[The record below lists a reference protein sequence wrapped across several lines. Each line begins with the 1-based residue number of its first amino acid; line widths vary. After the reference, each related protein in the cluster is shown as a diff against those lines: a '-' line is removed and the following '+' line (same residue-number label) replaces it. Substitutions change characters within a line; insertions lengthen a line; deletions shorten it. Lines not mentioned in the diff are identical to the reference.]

1 MRYLVSISYDGSLF
15 YGFERQKNKRTI
27 QGEIEKVLT
36 KINKEPVEIKGAGR
50 TDRGVHAYDQ
60 KAHFDIKQNISNERL
75 LKAINS
81 RLPGDIRINK
91 ICNVTDDFHA
101 RFDCIQKTYKYY
113 INTNDYDIM
122 KNNYLYNYNKKLNIK
137 AMKEAAKHLLGA
149 HDYEV
154 FVSGERDNYDSII
167 NDITIKDNDGILE
180 FTFIGKSFYRYMVR
194 NLMGALLLVG
204 EDKIKP
210 ECVKEMLDKK
220 ENIYHYKTVPA
231 CGLYLMKVEY
241 KEGIEC

>member
-1 MRYLVSISYDGSLF
+1 MKYLISISYDGTNF

-36 KINKEPVEIKGAGR
+36 IINKDKVEIKGAGR

-60 KAHFDIKQNISNERL
+60 KAHFELKQNVPIERL
-75 LKAINS
+75 LRAINS
-81 RLPGDIRINK
+81 RLPSDIRINS
-91 ICNVTDDFHA
+91 IETVSDEFHA
-101 RFDCIQKTYKYY
+101 RFDCIRKIYKYY
-113 INTNDYDIM
+113 INTNEYDIM
-122 KNNYLYNYNKKLNIK
+122 KNNYLYNYNKKLNINNMIK
-137 AMKEAAKHLLGA
+137 ASNYLLGA

-154 FVSGERDNYDSII
+154 FVSGERENYNSII
-167 NDITIKDNDGILE
+167 ESIDIVDNKGVLE
-180 FTFIGKSFYRYMVR
+180 FTFTGKSFYRYMVR

-210 ECVKEMLDKK
+210 EQVKEMLDKK
-220 ENIYHYKTVPA
+220 QNIYHFKTVPA

-241 KEGIEC
+241 NQVK

>member
-1 MRYLVSISYDGSLF
+1 MKYLISISYDGTNF

-36 KINKEPVEIKGAGR
+36 IINKDKVEIKGAGR

-60 KAHFDIKQNISNERL
+60 KAHFELKQNVPIERL
-75 LKAINS
+75 LRAINS
-81 RLPGDIRINK
+81 RLPSDIRINS
-91 ICNVTDDFHA
+91 IETVSDEFHA
-101 RFDCIQKTYKYY
+101 RFDCIRKIYKYY
-113 INTNDYDIM
+113 INTNEYDIM
-122 KNNYLYNYNKKLNIK
+122 KNNYLYNYNKKLNINNMIK
-137 AMKEAAKHLLGA
+137 ASNYLLGA

-154 FVSGERDNYDSII
+154 FVSGERKNYNSII
-167 NDITIKDNDGILE
+167 ESIDIVDNKGVLE
-180 FTFIGKSFYRYMVR
+180 FTFTGKSFYRYMVR

-210 ECVKEMLDKK
+210 EQVKEMLDKK
-220 ENIYHYKTVPA
+220 QNIYHFKTVPA

-241 KEGIEC
+241 NQVK

>member
-1 MRYLVSISYDGSLF
+1 MKYLISISYDGTNF

-36 KINKEPVEIKGAGR
+36 IINKDKVEIKGAGR

-60 KAHFDIKQNISNERL
+60 KAHFELKQNVPIERL
-75 LKAINS
+75 LRAINS
-81 RLPGDIRINK
+81 RLPSDIRINS
-91 ICNVTDDFHA
+91 IEAVSDEFHA
-101 RFDCIQKTYKYY
+101 RFDCIRKIYKYY
-113 INTNDYDIM
+113 INTNEYDIM
-122 KNNYLYNYNKKLNIK
+122 KNNYLYNYNKKLNINNMIK
-137 AMKEAAKHLLGA
+137 ASNYLLGA

-154 FVSGERDNYDSII
+154 FVSGERENYNSII
-167 NDITIKDNDGILE
+167 ESIDIVDNKGVLE
-180 FTFIGKSFYRYMVR
+180 FTFTGKSFYRYMVR

-210 ECVKEMLDKK
+210 EQVKEMLDKK
-220 ENIYHYKTVPA
+220 QNIYHFKTVPA

-241 KEGIEC
+241 NQVK

>member
-1 MRYLVSISYDGSLF
+1 MKYLISISYDGTNF

-36 KINKEPVEIKGAGR
+36 IINKDKVEIKGAGR

-60 KAHFDIKQNISNERL
+60 KAHFELKQNVPIERL
-75 LKAINS
+75 LRAINS
-81 RLPGDIRINK
+81 RLPSDIRINS
-91 ICNVTDDFHA
+91 IETVSDEFHA
-101 RFDCIQKTYKYY
+101 RFDCIRKIYKYY
-113 INTNDYDIM
+113 INTNEYDIM
-122 KNNYLYNYNKKLNIK
+122 KNNYLYNYNKKLDINNMIK
-137 AMKEAAKHLLGA
+137 ASNYLLGA

-154 FVSGERDNYDSII
+154 FVSGERENYNSII
-167 NDITIKDNDGILE
+167 ESIDIVDNKGVLE
-180 FTFIGKSFYRYMVR
+180 FTFTGKSFYRYMVR

-210 ECVKEMLDKK
+210 EQVKEMLDKK
-220 ENIYHYKTVPA
+220 QNIYHFKTVPA

-241 KEGIEC
+241 NQVK

>member
-1 MRYLVSISYDGSLF
+1 MKYLMSISYDGTNF

-27 QGEIEKVLT
+27 QGEIERVLT
-36 KINKEPVEIKGAGR
+36 IINKKNVEIKGAGR

-60 KAHFDIKQNISNERL
+60 KAHFNLDQSVPIDRL

-81 RLPGDIRINK
+81 RLPDDIRINYIK
-91 ICNVTDDFHA
+91 EVDDKFHA
-101 RFDCIQKTYKYY
+101 RFDCISKTYKYY
-113 INTNDYDIM
+113 INTNEYDIM
-122 KNNYLYNYNKKLNIK
+122 KNNYLYNYNKQLDIK
-137 AMKEAAKHLLGA
+137 SMKEAANLLLGA
-149 HDYEV
+149 HNYQAY
-154 FVSGERDNYDSII
+154 VSGERLNYDSII
-167 NDITIKDNDGILE
+167 DSIDISNKDGILE

-204 EDKIKP
+204 ENKIEPK
-210 ECVKEMLDKK
+210 CVKEMLDKK

-241 KEGIEC
+241 

>member
-1 MRYLVSISYDGSLF
+1 MKYLISISYDGTNF

-36 KINKEPVEIKGAGR
+36 IINKDKVEIKGAGR

-60 KAHFDIKQNISNERL
+60 KAHFELKQNVPIERL
-75 LKAINS
+75 LRAINS
-81 RLPGDIRINK
+81 RLPSDIRINS
-91 ICNVTDDFHA
+91 IETVSDEFHA
-101 RFDCIQKTYKYY
+101 RFDCIRKIYKYY
-113 INTNDYDIM
+113 INTNEYDIM
-122 KNNYLYNYNKKLNIK
+122 KNNYLYNYNKRLNISNMIK
-137 AMKEAAKHLLGA
+137 ASNYLLGA

-154 FVSGERDNYDSII
+154 FVSGERENYNSII
-167 NDITIKDNDGILE
+167 ESIDIVDNKGVLE
-180 FTFIGKSFYRYMVR
+180 FTFTGKSFYRYMVR

-210 ECVKEMLDKK
+210 EQVKEMLDKK
-220 ENIYHYKTVPA
+220 QNIYHFKTVPA

-241 KEGIEC
+241 NQVK

>member
-1 MRYLVSISYDGSLF
+1 MKYLISISYDGTNF

-36 KINKEPVEIKGAGR
+36 IINKDKVEIKGAGR

-60 KAHFDIKQNISNERL
+60 KAHFELKQNVPIERL
-75 LKAINS
+75 LRAINS
-81 RLPGDIRINK
+81 RLPSDIRINSIEK
-91 ICNVTDDFHA
+91 VSDEFHA
-101 RFDCIQKTYKYY
+101 RFDCIRKIYKYY
-113 INTNDYDIM
+113 INTNEYDIM
-122 KNNYLYNYNKKLNIK
+122 KNNYLYNYNKKLNINNMIK
-137 AMKEAAKHLLGA
+137 ASNYLLGA

-154 FVSGERDNYDSII
+154 FVSGERENYNSII
-167 NDITIKDNDGILE
+167 ESIDIVDNKGILE
-180 FTFIGKSFYRYMVR
+180 FTFTGKSFYRYMVR

-210 ECVKEMLDKK
+210 EQVKEMLDKK
-220 ENIYHYKTVPA
+220 QNIYHFKTVPA

-241 KEGIEC
+241 NQVK